1 MLDMGFEPQL
11 RRVVQESEMAT
22 ASGRQTLMFSAT
34 FSQAV
39 KGVAQTYLD
48 GSRLAEVTVGRVGS
62 SVASIS
68 QFLVEAPRSGRKPV
82 SYTHLT
88 LPTIYSV

>member
-11 RRVVQESEMAT
+11 KRIVAYLPSSLQ
-22 ASGRQTLMFSAT
+22 RQTLMFSAT

-39 KGVAQTYLD
+39 KGVAQTRLD

-68 QFLVEAPRSGRKPV
+68 QFLVEAPRSGRKQDKFPL
-82 SYTHLT
+82 LT
-88 LPTIYSV
+88 RCVGAQ